1 MKKYIRKECTS
12 LLVILVLLTSIA
24 CNDYQSLEASM
35 INSNSENKISEES
48 IENEVSEEYVEN
60 DSEQNCVQESETV
73 FIFDENNVSNLQEIV
88 EEFPWK
94 EVSALSHECEVG
106 NSMSETTV
114 PQEII
119 DVLISVNDE
128 NADDNLIVDYAA
140 ENYTLIEPEDV
151 EEIRNFFGD
160 VPILY
165 IRELDIDYDNEKEY
179 LVLHSEGNKYR
190 AMTLFEYVDGELKES
205 VRFFDHEAYYELLE
219 VNGKYYI
226 LLDTTIE
233 YYDEMTGEWDS
244 ISIKRKTIE
253 YNVYEYYG
261 MDELSEDI
269 FLQDVDLLNRR
280 DWRQEDTYEY
290 ELICGKPQILEK
302 EIDNETYYYVVTD
315 FRPHI
320 RDDRKDE
327 LLFVVKR
334 EDERY
339 EIVKAYY
346 LAADLELS
354 VE

>member
-1 MKKYIRKECTS
+1 MKKGCT
-12 LLVILVLLTSIA
+12 LLLLILLLNGIA
-24 CNDYQSLEASM
+24 CNGNQSLEDSIM
-35 INSNSENKISEES
+35 DSNSENEINEES
-48 IENEVSEEYVEN
+48 IGNEVSEEYVEN
-60 DSEQNCVQESETV
+60 NSEQNCVQESETV

-88 EEFPWK
+88 EEFPWE
-94 EVSALSHECEVG
+94 EVRALSHECEVE

-128 NADDNLIVDYAA
+128 NADDNLIADYAA

-151 EEIRNFFGD
+151 KEIRNFFGD
-160 VPILY
+160 VSILY
-165 IRELDIDYDNEKEY
+165 IKELDIDYDNEEEY
-179 LVLHSEGNKYR
+179 LVLHGEGNKYK
-190 AMTLFEYVDGELKES
+190 AMTLFEYVDGKLTES

-244 ISIKRKTIE
+244 ISIKRRTIE

-261 MDELSEDI
+261 VDVLSEDI

-280 DWRQEDTYEY
+280 DWRQEETYEY

-302 EIDNETYYYVVTD
+302 EINNETYYYVVTD
-315 FRPHI
+315 FRHHL
-320 RDDRKDE
+320 RDDRKDR
-327 LLFVVKR
+327 LLFIVKC
-334 EDERY
+334 EDEVY

-346 LAADLELS
+346 LAADLELI